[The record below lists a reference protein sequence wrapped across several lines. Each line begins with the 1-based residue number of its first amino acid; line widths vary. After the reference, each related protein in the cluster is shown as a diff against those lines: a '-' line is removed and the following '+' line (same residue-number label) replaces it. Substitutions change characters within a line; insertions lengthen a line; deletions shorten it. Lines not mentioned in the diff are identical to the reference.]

1 MSVAVSTELVKI
13 PSHCKLMVSVGAKPK
28 RGRKTNASKGLSKQ

>member
-13 PSHCKLMVSVGAKPK
+13 PNHCKLMVTVGTKPK
-28 RGRKTNASKGLSKQ
+28 RKTNASKGLSKQ